1 MERGNYN
8 VIIIV
13 NSNNNFC
20 TLLNYIVSQYIT
32 TVVDTQLVGKS
43 WRPIRRVAFKPP
55 GHRGNLQDL

>member
-13 NSNNNFC
+13 NSIIVIFS
-20 TLLNYIVSQYIT
+20 LLNYIVSQDIT

-43 WRPIRRVAFKPP
+43 WRP
-55 GHRGNLQDL
+55 